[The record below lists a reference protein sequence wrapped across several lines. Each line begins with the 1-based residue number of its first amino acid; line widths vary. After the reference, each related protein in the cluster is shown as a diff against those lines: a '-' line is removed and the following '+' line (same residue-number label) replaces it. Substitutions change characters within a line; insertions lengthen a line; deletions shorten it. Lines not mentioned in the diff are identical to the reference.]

1 MSDTVG
7 QMTIDDKTAN
17 QIYKYLVKHDYVD
30 EDDGLSASFQEH
42 KEAGTLPTLPEDL
55 RPFAD
60 SIIKLI
66 GSVVNPKL
74 PEGMVN
80 NGNTQTIKLNQANLN
95 KKEFQALWR
104 RINQKAIYQIE
115 LDSEKLIN
123 ESIKAVEKASRDK
136 NHHFVPSLTYTSE
149 VLSKPTRSVMINLGQ
164 SKTSK
169 KPKVTPSSIISTPK
183 PSCSMI
189 WLDKSPNVP
198 I

>member
-1 MSDTVG
+1 MSNTVG

-123 ESIKAVEKASRDK
+123 ESIKAVKKASRDK
-136 NHHFVPSLTYTSE
+136 NHHFVPSLTYTIRSAE
-149 VLSKPTRSVMINLGQ
+149 QTDTLSYDKLGTTEGFE
-164 SKTSK
+164 KA
-169 KPKVTPSSIISTPK
+169 
-183 PSCSMI
+183 
-189 WLDKSPNVP
+189 KSHTEQYHSNTQTELRYDLVGQVA
-198 I
+198 